1 MKFIFSKILILLIL
15 LILNFK
21 KPKDAI
27 SINYSNLLSRFLIK
41 GLYEE
46 SHGIIQNDMYDPTL
60 KKTFSSHH
68 RETHTVE
75 WFGQNRNIE
84 PIWAT
89 NQKAGDNRRSAA
101 EWVGSDLVFAN
112 QSIIH
117 VPFNHS
123 TPYKEYIDE
132 FVGLFVDPSG
142 PINFGALYFD
152 EPGWSIEL

>member
-1 MKFIFSKILILLIL
+1 
-15 LILNFK
+15 
-21 KPKDAI
+21 
-27 SINYSNLLSRFLIK
+27 
-41 GLYEE
+41 
-46 SHGIIQNDMYDPTL
+46 MYDPTL

-89 NQKAGDNRRSAA
+89 NQKAGENRRSAA

-132 FVGLFVDPSG
+132 FVGLFVDPSR
-142 PINFGALYFD
+142 PINFAALYFD
-152 EPGWSIEL
+152 EPGL